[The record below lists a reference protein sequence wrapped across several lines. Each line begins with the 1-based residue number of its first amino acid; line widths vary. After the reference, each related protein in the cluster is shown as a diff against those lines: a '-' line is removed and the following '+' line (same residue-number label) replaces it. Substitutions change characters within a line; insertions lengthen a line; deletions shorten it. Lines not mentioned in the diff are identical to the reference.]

1 MERLPDQHGG
11 VIQAPQGR
19 EVLHGRDNCL
29 RRTEHQGSQDD
40 PVGLLPVLQG
50 LVGGEPSQASD
61 HHSQG
66 RPVPAFDRDPGVH
79 VRRGG
84 ERGAGP
90 ASAVPQDRREA

>member
-50 LVGGEPSQASD
+50 QYMKNCARWPVVVTLPLASCL
-61 HHSQG
+61 SI
-66 RPVPAFDRDPGVH
+66 
-79 VRRGG
+79 
-84 ERGAGP
+84 
-90 ASAVPQDRREA
+90 